1 MSDLDLLTQAL
12 PMTGGDPA
20 LLFDAQTAHLLV
32 SCHRVVSQHEIPGVK
47 IQVAESPAPIVSGNV
62 VIGKGRH
69 IEKPVHMCY
78 GIPRLSGEQE
88 AKLELV
94 VEDNAHATIFLH
106 GLFPEVQDA
115 AHRMDL
121 SIHVGQGSSL
131 TFHESHFHGPHGSM
145 QVQTRVTVNVD
156 KTGKY
161 TSQLWLVK
169 GRVGNVMRDSMVNMA
184 EDAVAEVRATVF
196 SSDDDEVR
204 LKDTIVLSGCGAR
217 SMIETVFIVTDNAK
231 ADITATTEAHA
242 PGAQGHMNYIGLVKD
257 QGTAAVSPL
266 AKVLHPWAKVT
277 QEGVLGGM
285 EKKALEAL
293 VARGLVPEDTAAL
306 VARGIVR

>member
-1 MSDLDLLTQAL
+1 MSDLGVLSKALL
-12 PMTGGDPA
+12 MTGGDPA
-20 LLFDAQTAHLLV
+20 ILFDAQTAHLLV
-32 SCHRVVSQHEIPGVK
+32 SCHRVVSQNEIPGVK
-47 IQVAESPAPIVSGNV
+47 IKVAESPAPIVSGNV
-62 VIGKGRH
+62 VIGEGRH
-69 IEKPVHMCY
+69 IEKPVHVCF
-78 GIPRLSGEQE
+78 GIPRFSGEQE
-88 AKLELV
+88 AKLDLV
-94 VEDNAHATIFLH
+94 IEDDARATIFLH

-131 TFHESHFHGPHGSM
+131 TFHESHFHGSHGSM

-156 KTGKY
+156 KTGTY

-169 GRVGNVMRDSMVNMA
+169 GRVGNLMRDSVVNMA

-196 SSDDDEVR
+196 SSDDDEVH

-242 PGAQGHMNYIGLVKD
+242 QGAQGHMNYIGLIKD
-257 QGTAAVSPL
+257 QGTVAVSPL
-266 AKVLHPWAKVT
+266 AKVLHPRAEVT
-277 QEGVLGGM
+277 QEGVLGGV
-285 EKKALEAL
+285 EKKTLETL
-293 VARGLVPEDTAAL
+293 VARGLLPEDTADL
-306 VARGIVR
+306 IARGIER